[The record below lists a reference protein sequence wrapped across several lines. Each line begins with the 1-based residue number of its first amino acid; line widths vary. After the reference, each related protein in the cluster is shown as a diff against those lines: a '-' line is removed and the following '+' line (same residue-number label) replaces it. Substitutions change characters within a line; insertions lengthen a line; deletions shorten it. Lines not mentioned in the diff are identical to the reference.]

1 MDWQTSRAGASLF
14 DDRKLEQGKD
24 SPSLI
29 KPASPELSAMS
40 VDSPRLTVT
49 HSFPGYPV
57 PVSSMFLVVH
67 ESDGPRRLL
76 LTLDARTRADGSGH
90 PNPFLDTR

>member
-1 MDWQTSRAGASLF
+1 
-14 DDRKLEQGKD
+14 
-24 SPSLI
+24 
-29 KPASPELSAMS
+29 MS

-49 HSFPGYPV
+49 HSFPGTL
-57 PVSSMFLVVH
+57 SQRRLCLVVH